1 MEHAILAAQ
10 NGLGLGLMLSAF
22 TFGFR
27 HGIDWDHIAAITDI
41 TASTDS
47 PKRGMIFGTLY
58 AAGHAAVVLII
69 GIVAIAVARTLPDSI
84 DKAMGRVVGVTL
96 ILLGIYVFYALIR
109 YGREFRMRSRW
120 MLLFSMV
127 RRAYQWVRERLHRAD
142 PEEIEHEHEHSD
154 DIHHEHD
161 HDHEMQRASNP
172 HPAMNGTHR
181 HRHRHRAPT
190 DPFMNY
196 GRGTS
201 VVVGVLHGVGAE
213 TPTQVV
219 IFLAAAGAGGVG
231 AGILVL
237 VVFLIGLVIANTIIT
252 LGSAFGLLAATK
264 RFGVYLAV
272 SLITGTVSLL
282 LGVLFVLG
290 RESILPAL
298 FAG

>member
-1 MEHAILAAQ
+1 MEAVVVAAQ
-10 NGLGLGLMLSAF
+10 EGLGLGLLLSAF

-47 PKRGMIFGTLY
+47 PKKGMAFGTLY

-69 GIVAIAVARTLPDSI
+69 GIVAIAVARSLPDSI

-127 RRAYQWVRERLHRAD
+127 RRAYQWLRERFHRAD
-142 PEEIEHEHEHSD
+142 PEEIEHEHEHAD
-154 DIHHEHD
+154 DIHHEHE
-161 HDHEMQRASNP
+161 HELHHASNP
-172 HPAMNGTHR
+172 HVATAGTHR

-252 LGSAFGLLAATK
+252 LGSAFGFLAATK
-264 RFGVYLAV
+264 RFAVYLTV